1 MLRENLIRL
10 AVVDFLASA
19 AGPWDHNL
27 MAPSGLPYPHWH
39 GSIRRL
45 LGGRLHLQVSECD
58 AGGLALEGLF
68 PVVQPHLGPSPGREV
83 LIPTFSNLSL
93 IFPGLPDGGQS
104 PSLEVAYPVSK
115 TLLSWYPTNPRW
127 FNPPGRITTD
137 EVGEGIPTQKRRRK
151 RSAGAEPH
159 TPQQRAL
166 NSPTLHNPFLTKHPP
181 SRWLIGL
188 ERAGYSQ
195 RDLRDGRPGTPHSGL
210 G

>member
-1 MLRENLIRL
+1 VLRENLIRL
-10 AVVDFLASA
+10 AVVDFLPSA
-19 AGPWDHNL
+19 AGTWDHNL

-58 AGGLALEGLF
+58 AGGLALEA
-68 PVVQPHLGPSPGREV
+68 
-83 LIPTFSNLSL
+83 FSNLSL